1 MSLELPSG
9 QRIPAGEESR
19 TDSVAWGGERVIPSV
34 LTQLHGS
41 PRPEA
46 S

>member
-1 MSLELPSG
+1 MSLEFPSG
-9 QRIPAGEESR
+9 QRIPGEEESR

-34 LTQLHGS
+34 LTQPHGL